1 MNKLRTLKDRP
12 YMHVDA
18 AHYFHCLQ
26 AHSTLI
32 GTEMYRLLLD
42 QKGAHFSVTE
52 LSPPYRTR
60 VSHASETTRRFSTQP
75 ACCYTLYGV
84 TNINQ

>member
-60 VSHASETTRRFSTQP
+60 VSHASEDEALLNAT
-75 ACCYTLYGV
+75 CLLLYLV
-84 TNINQ
+84 RSN